1 MMGKKL
7 LVFQAARVDQTI
19 MCRGRPRLSQRK
31 VRFTAQTGR
40 DRKRSVASF
49 TAADSKEQ
57 HI

>member
-7 LVFQAARVDQTI
+7 LVFQTARVDHAI
-19 MCRGRPRLSQRK
+19 MCRGQHHLSQRK

-40 DRKRSVASF
+40 DRRRSMASF